1 MHSKHPRLELEKL
14 HVEQTFA
21 DKACRMFCR
30 LVVLWRVALIV
41 LPSST
46 RSEYLTNLSYN
57 QANQLL
63 IISCHY
69 YDDSKDSKE
78 SKEVCIKR
86 ACIQKTDQVIEQFL
100 TSRQQNRRDHSSFKK
115 IKDHG

>member
-1 MHSKHPRLELEKL
+1 MQSKHPRLELEKL

-21 DKACRMFCR
+21 DKACRR
-30 LVVLWRVALIV
+30 LSGLVVLWRVARIV

-57 QANQLL
+57 QADQLL

-69 YDDSKDSKE
+69 YDDSKESKE
-78 SKEVCIKR
+78 SKEVCIKH
-86 ACIQKTDQVIEQFL
+86 ACIKTKQ
-100 TSRQQNRRDHSSFKK
+100 TK
-115 IKDHG
+115 